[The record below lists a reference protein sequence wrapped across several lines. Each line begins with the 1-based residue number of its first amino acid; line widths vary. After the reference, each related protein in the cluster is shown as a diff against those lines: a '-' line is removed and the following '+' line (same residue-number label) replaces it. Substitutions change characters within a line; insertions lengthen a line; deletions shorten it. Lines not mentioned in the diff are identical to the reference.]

1 MGDRQLEELSLPDH
15 VFWDYWSPIPV
26 GELAPDSVRESPD
39 PNANHVQHV
48 VDKLT
53 QSLLSVERERWQ
65 DLDRASLNYI
75 SEQTVIAHLSSQL
88 DILESQEEAY
98 REVMTALDGIF
109 FAKGPL
115 ETSSRFRRSM
125 LEHQVREDEVKRRRA
140 QPRDERFMK
149 RIDPFDGA
157 ARSKPEM
164 KMMYCKCG
172 YSAADIDRYWDAQCK
187 QIYPD
192 DEPPEDLINELE
204 CASETCIALM
214 SFLRKRTP
222 HLHTGQPQ
230 LSAAVS
236 LKNLLA
242 ENTAKFSS
250 ISLSQPTVLPAS
262 VGNVAWDVIQDVSS
276 DNDNISFRVGAISNI
291 EELPL
296 SKGDVALSDS
306 WLQIVD
312 WDRVD

>member
-1 MGDRQLEELSLPDH
+1 LSLPDH

-26 GELAPDSVRESPD
+26 GGLAPDSVRESPD
-39 PNANHVQHV
+39 PNANHVRYV
-48 VDKLT
+48 VDKLM
-53 QSLLSVERERWQ
+53 QSLISVERERWQ
-65 DLDRASLNYI
+65 YLDMASLNYI

-98 REVMTALDGIF
+98 REVMTASDGTF

-115 ETSSRFRRSM
+115 DTSSRFRRSM
-125 LEHQVREDEVKRRRA
+125 LEHQVREDEMKRRRA

-149 RIDPFDGA
+149 RIDPSDGT

-172 YSAADIDRYWDAQCK
+172 YSATDIDRYWETQCK

-192 DEPPEDLINELE
+192 DEPPEDLVNELE
-204 CASETCIALM
+204 CASETCIALL
-214 SFLRKRTP
+214 SFLQKRTP

-236 LKNLLA
+236 LKNLFA
-242 ENTAKFSS
+242 ENAVKFSG
-250 ISLSQPTVLPAS
+250 ISLPQPTVPHAS
-262 VGNVAWDVIQDVSS
+262 AQNVAWDVIQDVPS
-276 DNDNISFRVGAISNI
+276 DNYNISFRVGAISNI

-296 SKGDVALSDS
+296 SMGDEAPSDS
-306 WLQIVD
+306 WLQAVD
-312 WDRVD
+312 WVRVD